1 MVATEETYYPIS
13 LYSKSTLL
21 GVVANT
27 ILLQCKFIKNVFVSF
42 GLSKCTNVVCPISN
56 RFMLFMKSD
65 MLAWAY
71 STSSELVNSKFAY
84 RGTVRNIPWYDLLFF
99 S

>member
-65 MLAWAY
+65 MLAWAW
-71 STSSELVNSKFAY
+71 ELVNSKFAY
-84 RGTVRNIPWYDLLFF
+84 RGTVRNIPGYDLLFF